1 MIYKRIIG
9 QPKMYFDDD
18 NDVYISNIVVD
29 YSTDAEFTG
38 LLDNDGCPLYRFKDP
53 IGY

>member
-9 QPKMYFDDD
+9 LPKMYFDDD
-18 NDVYISNIVVD
+18 NDVYISGVVVD
-29 YSTDAEFTG
+29 YPTYPEFSG
-38 LLDNDGCPLYRFKDP
+38 LLDNEGCPLYKFKDP